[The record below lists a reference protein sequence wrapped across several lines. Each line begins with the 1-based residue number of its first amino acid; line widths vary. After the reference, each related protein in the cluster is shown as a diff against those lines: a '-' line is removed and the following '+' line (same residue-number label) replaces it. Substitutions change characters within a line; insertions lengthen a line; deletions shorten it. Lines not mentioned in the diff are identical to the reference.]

1 MEDFE
6 TIIRS
11 ARRKKRRE
19 GVLLT
24 LLGVV
29 FAAVGVFL
37 LLVAENPWMGAM
49 GICFGLMGILTGIV
63 EVRARPS
70 LLTDIM
76 LTVACFFFAA
86 TGAVMILSG
95 LLAPGAWGWRG
106 GGAGIIGGG
115 LCLAFFGPGTV
126 ILVIVTIRRHRA
138 RRGR

>member
-1 MEDFE
+1 
-6 TIIRS
+6 
-11 ARRKKRRE
+11 
-19 GVLLT
+19 
-24 LLGVV
+24 
-29 FAAVGVFL
+29 
-37 LLVAENPWMGAM
+37 
-49 GICFGLMGILTGIV
+49 MGILTGIV

-126 ILVIVTIRRHRA
+126 ILVIVTIR
-138 RRGR
+138 